1 MKILK
6 IIYYFREKW
15 EMISKKDAKL
25 LQKFVCPIF
34 DLFYYCLQNVQN
46 IFWKYFNNSLN
57 KIVFQ
62 IPVKMSE
69 SENEYGGKETS
80 DEAKV
85 EYKKDPVTG

>member
-25 LQKFVCPIF
+25 LQNFVCPIF

-46 IFWKYFNNSLN
+46 IFSDFL
-57 KIVFQ
+57 KIF
-62 IPVKMSE
+62 
-69 SENEYGGKETS
+69 Y
-80 DEAKV
+80 
-85 EYKKDPVTG
+85 

>member
-1 MKILK
+1 
-6 IIYYFREKW
+6 
-15 EMISKKDAKL
+15 MISKKDTKL
-25 LQKFVCPIF
+25 LHKFVCPIL
-34 DLFYYCLQNVQN
+34 DLFCYCLQNVQN
-46 IFWKYFNNSLN
+46 IFWNLFNNFSN

-62 IPVKMSE
+62 ISVKMSE